1 MLKVGRKRKRKERKN
16 EKKLK
21 LDCLDLSFAL
31 LRQLLASLA

>member
-1 MLKVGRKRKRKERKN
+1 MLKVGRKRKRKKER
-16 EKKLK
+16 EKAQ